1 MIADVEPL
9 SGMRRY
15 PSLSLA
21 SSWERHTM
29 SLQPNDLRSQGT
41 AQQDL
46 GPLADQGPSSP
57 GLLLSS
63 SLNTISGM
71 IGCRTLC
78 S

>member
-29 SLQPNDLRSQGT
+29 SLQPNGLPRQGT
-41 AQQDL
+41 TQQDM
-46 GPLADQGPSSP
+46 GPFADQFASSP
-57 GLLLSS
+57 GLV
-63 SLNTISGM
+63 
-71 IGCRTLC
+71 
-78 S
+78 